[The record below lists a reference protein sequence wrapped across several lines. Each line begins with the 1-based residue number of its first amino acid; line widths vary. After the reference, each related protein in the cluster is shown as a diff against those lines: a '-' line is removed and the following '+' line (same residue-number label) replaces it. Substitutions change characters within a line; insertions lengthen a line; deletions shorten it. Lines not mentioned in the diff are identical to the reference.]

1 MPSEK
6 LRETARRPNQRQ
18 AREAYPD
25 AGGRSGPTRKHR
37 LPEER
42 IRTDGTVDY
51 LSQRATV
58 KASQHPLRRGVPSCL
73 PKAQGE
79 AELHFPGCLGARRP
93 RACARRRVLLALT
106 TPPLFHRRH
115 FFRDFHPAADGAFF
129 LKGEATA
136 QKKKIPPLLPRKTSR
151 RWGQKGHRKESG
163 AGVEAE
169 GRRGSLRGLR
179 EKDRKPLWR

>member
-1 MPSEK
+1 MVRQHRAKSYGK
-6 LRETARRPNQRQ
+6 LPGDPTSDRLGRRTRCGRALRPN
-18 AREAYPD
+18 PK
-25 AGGRSGPTRKHR
+25 PR

-73 PKAQGE
+73 PKAQGKRNFTSQD
-79 AELHFPGCLGARRP
+79 AFGARRP
-93 RACARRRVLLALT
+93 RACARRRVPALT
-106 TPPLFHRRH
+106 TPALSHRRH
-115 FFRDFHPAADGAFF
+115 FSETSSGGRRGFF

-136 QKKKIPPLLPRKTSR
+136 QKKIPPSSSPQDLAALGTERPQTGKRGRGGGGRTPRL
-151 RWGQKGHRKESG
+151 
-163 AGVEAE
+163 
-169 GRRGSLRGLR
+169 LRGLR